1 MHRCRRPL
9 PLCVPSPR
17 PRYSHHPPNPSSSST
32 PHRTSSREGE
42 EEEARVWLR
51 GHVERAVAEGRQ
63 PQAVAAYFEGL
74 LDDRPELRAY
84 VRDARQQLGGTDPR
98 TLTAYQQR
106 TAADQIARHL
116 SSDAAAR
123 LLRAHNE
130 DTRARQ
136 HAHDGT
142 PTGEA
147 YWLEAGGT
155 LASPAVPRRIKD
167 EVLRDMQA
175 DRKVTSPAFD
185 EPPETAALAA
195 GDTDFAQHLREQR
208 RRLLRPD
215 DWLD

>member
-1 MHRCRRPL
+1 MRRCPRGL
-9 PLCVPSPR
+9 PLFVGPR
-17 PRYSHHPPNPSSSST
+17 RSSHHQQQSPPPLH
-32 PHRTSSREGE
+32 PPAIRGE
-42 EEEARVWLR
+42 EEEARAWLQE
-51 GHVERAVAEGRQ
+51 HVDRAVAEGRQ
-63 PQAVAAYFEGL
+63 PQAVAAYFDGL

-98 TLTAYQQR
+98 ALTAHQQR
-106 TAADQIARHL
+106 TAADRLARRM

-130 DTRARQ
+130 DTHARQ

-147 YWLEAGGT
+147 YWVEAGGT
-155 LASPAVPRRIKD
+155 LASPAVPRRVKD

-175 DRKVTSPAFD
+175 DRQATSPAFD
-185 EPPETAALAA
+185 EPPETATLAA
-195 GDTDFAQHLREQR
+195 KDANFAQHLREQR